1 MDLGGP
7 AVPDRVP
14 ALGPAPAG
22 LVPVGDRVEPM
33 VLVAAVVLAAPRLG
47 GPVVLVQA
55 GQGARVVLMVLV
67 AAGVLVAPRLVGRA
81 VPVEQGLV
89 APAVLAPPVAM
100 APVDRAVL
108 AALARRAAPVDRV
121 ELMSQVDRAGLADRV
136 ELTSLVAPADLVAP
150 AVPADPVAPAVPN
163 LTGLVDPVDRGAR
176 ADRHR
181 RRTSNTV
188 STTTLDPRWAAP
200 GTCPTDSARPI
211 TGRRLGPG
219 STDSAGTVGLPP
231 VLRRHS
237 GTDRRLQVAGAGL
250 RLLVVGTP
258 HGTGR
263 RAMSQSRSVIS
274 GRLVTTG
281 TTRFRCS
288 TRCSAAGASG
298 CSVCGFRCTDLTARL
313 TSRLQ
318 RTSYEDERSVR
329 FARLHETA
337 SGRGVAAGKNACG
350 ENPVQECPAWLCTK
364 AGRSQMSVSPD
375 AT

>member
-55 GQGARVVLMVLV
+55 GQGARVVLMGLV

-81 VPVEQGLV
+81 VPVELGLA

-136 ELTSLVAPADLVAP
+136 ELTSQVDRAGLADRVELTSRVAPADLVAP
-150 AVPADPVAPAVPN
+150 AVPADLVAPAVPN

-219 STDSAGTVGLPP
+219 STDSAGTAGLPP

-250 RLLVVGTP
+250 RLPVVGTAR
-258 HGTGR
+258 GTGR
-263 RAMSQSRSVIS
+263 RAMSLSRSAIS
-274 GRLVTTG
+274 GRLITTG
-281 TTRFRCS
+281 TTRSRCS
-288 TRCSAAGASG
+288 TRCSVDGASG
-298 CSVCGFRCTDLTARL
+298 SSVSGSRSTDLTA
-313 TSRLQ
+313 
-318 RTSYEDERSVR
+318 
-329 FARLHETA
+329 
-337 SGRGVAAGKNACG
+337 
-350 ENPVQECPAWLCTK
+350 P
-364 AGRSQMSVSPD
+364 
-375 AT
+375 

>member
-108 AALARRAAPVDRV
+108 ADLARRAAPVDRV

-136 ELTSLVAPADLVAP
+136 ELTSLVAPA
-150 AVPADPVAPAVPN
+150 VPN
-163 LTGLVDPVDRGAR
+163 LTGLVDRAAR